1 MSPGLRLQRVHQGT
15 VALVLG
21 VLAVT
26 LAFAFMGK
34 IFEVVFMQGKVVADH
49 NLALVHANA
58 NGLVTRV
65 FASVG
70 DHLDKDAP
78 LLLLDP
84 NMSPEKLADTESRLS
99 TQQDEKSQLEKNL
112 AVVQQLIAAP
122 ESLRT
127 ASLSTLGASGE
138 TFNLLNEVIT
148 ARQDL
153 ETAAESRRINA
164 AHQREQ
170 TSSELAMVQRNI
182 ELLKRN
188 LEVAKRDAKT
198 REETVALKR
207 RDFDGLM
214 KLAEKGLVS
223 ATDVNRDR
231 DSMLAAET
239 AFSDVRK
246 QVDQIELDISNRN
259 LATGT
264 LRMQNETSAEEAN
277 NRYNGAKLRFD
288 LRMARL
294 KEHKV
299 TLERQV
305 NNAQQN
311 LTSMQSSLKVAGEGG
326 PGLLVRTPVAG
337 TLVRL
342 RFVSSGDSVNLGAH
356 VATLLPDG
364 AAAVVLARL
373 PHRDVGRVREGQSA
387 RIKVDA
393 YPYVQFGSI
402 AATVTRVFAEP
413 DSPEFTAK
421 LLLSRPSID
430 VHGTAMPLLP
440 GMRTHVEVFTE
451 ERRLIDLLVYP

>member
-1 MSPGLRLQRVHQGT
+1 MTPGVRLQRVHQGT
-15 VALVLG
+15 V
-21 VLAVT
+21 VLAAGMLAAT
-26 LAFAFMGK
+26 LGFAFVGK
-34 IFEVVFMQGKVVADH
+34 IFDVVHVQGKVVADH
-49 NLALVHANA
+49 NLSVVHANA
-58 NGLVTRV
+58 GGLVTRV

-70 DHLDKDAP
+70 DHLEKDAP

-84 NMSPEKLADTESRLS
+84 NMSPEKLADTESRLN

-112 AVVQQLIAAP
+112 AVVQQLVAAP
-122 ESLRT
+122 ETLRT
-127 ASLSTLGASGE
+127 ASLSTLGATGE
-138 TFNLLNEVIT
+138 TFNLLNEAVT
-148 ARQDL
+148 ARQEM

-188 LEVAKRDAKT
+188 LEVARRDFKT
-198 REETVALKR
+198 REETVAFKR
-207 RDFDGLM
+207 RDFEALM

-223 ATDVNRDR
+223 TADVNRDR
-231 DSMLAAET
+231 DSLLAAET
-239 AFSDVRK
+239 AFSDTRK
-246 QVDQIELDISNRN
+246 SVDQIELDISNRN
-259 LATGT
+259 LSTGQ
-264 LRMQNETSAEEAN
+264 LRMQNETNAEEAN

-288 LRMARL
+288 LRLARL

-299 TLERQV
+299 VLERQV
-305 NNAQQN
+305 TYAQQN
-311 LTSMQSSLKVAGEGG
+311 LTSMKSALKTAGDGG
-326 PGLLVRTPVAG
+326 PGLIIRTPVAG

-342 RFVSSGDSVNLGAH
+342 RYVSTGDNVTPGSH

-364 AAAVVLARL
+364 VAAVVLARL
-373 PHRDVGRVREGQSA
+373 PHRDVGRVHEGQKA

-393 YPYVQFGSI
+393 YPYAQFGTI
-402 AATVTRVFAEP
+402 GATVMRVFAEP

-430 VHGTAMPLLP
+430 VMGTAMPLLP
-440 GMRTHVEVFTE
+440 GMRTQVEVFTE